1 LRREYP
7 VDTRHRAGRFAT
19 SDAGGNGNE
28 WNFTRKLE
36 SARLDVF

>member
-1 LRREYP
+1 VEE
-7 VDTRHRAGRFAT
+7 VDALHKIGCFPT

-36 SARLDVF
+36 